1 MKGDCTEMKKLLV
14 VIDMQN
20 DFIDGSLG
28 TAEAQA
34 IVGKVL
40 EKIKAYPA
48 DRIYATRDTHG
59 ENYLE
64 TPDQGSITIGGV
76 TVDAASHT
84 KKEIHSLRKQSA
96 MIFQNYNLF
105 LNKNV
110 LHNVMDPLIFAK
122 KMNRQE
128 ARKKAEYYLEKVG
141 MGDRAQQYP
150 ATLSGGQQQRVAI
163 ARSLAVEPDVLLFDE
178 PTSAL
183 DPEWVQEVLEVIEKL
198 AEQHFTMII
207 VTHEMKFAE
216 KVADRVIFMENG
228 KIVEE
233 GTAKEMFKNPKNK
246 RTRAFLKLEEKQE
259 YQVILSD
266 HYKEMIPMFIEEGL
280 EMEPDSEEPE
290 GLLTCLEVKDTETGQ
305 RLGGASLVY
314 DKDVFILKTVAV
326 KKEFQGRGL
335 GRLLVQR
342 AEAEARKRG
351 AQCLYLN
358 AKVPEFYKKLG
369 FEIIRRDDAP
379 DISDCQNCHRYHNGC
394 ESEIMKKEWTNAGD
408 SEV

>member
-1 MKGDCTEMKKLLV
+1 MVRIENLHKSFGNQEVLKGLSLEIKKGEVAAVIGSSGTGKSTLLRC
-14 VIDMQN
+14 
-20 DFIDGSLG
+20 L
-28 TAEAQA
+28 
-34 IVGKVL
+34 
-40 EKIKAYPA
+40 
-48 DRIYATRDTHG
+48 
-59 ENYLE
+59 NYLE

-228 KIVEE
+228 RIVEE
-233 GTAKEMFKNPKNK
+233 GTAEEIFRNPKNK

-259 YQVILSD
+259 YQVLLSD
-266 HYKEMIPMFIEEGL
+266 SYKEMIPMFIEEGL
-280 EMEPDSEEPE
+280 EIEPDSEVPE

>member
-1 MKGDCTEMKKLLV
+1 MVRIENLHKSFGNQEVLKGLSLEIKKGEVAAVIGSSGTGKSTLLRC
-14 VIDMQN
+14 
-20 DFIDGSLG
+20 L
-28 TAEAQA
+28 
-34 IVGKVL
+34 
-40 EKIKAYPA
+40 
-48 DRIYATRDTHG
+48 
-59 ENYLE
+59 NYLE

-216 KVADRVIFMENG
+216 KVADRVIFIENG

>member
-1 MKGDCTEMKKLLV
+1 MVRIENLHKSFGNQEVLKGLSLEIKKGEVAAVIGSSGTGKSTLLRC
-14 VIDMQN
+14 
-20 DFIDGSLG
+20 L
-28 TAEAQA
+28 
-34 IVGKVL
+34 
-40 EKIKAYPA
+40 
-48 DRIYATRDTHG
+48 
-59 ENYLE
+59 NYLE

>member
-1 MKGDCTEMKKLLV
+1 MVRIENLHKSFGNQEVLKGLSLEIKKGEVAAVIGSSGTGKSTLLRC
-14 VIDMQN
+14 
-20 DFIDGSLG
+20 L
-28 TAEAQA
+28 
-34 IVGKVL
+34 
-40 EKIKAYPA
+40 
-48 DRIYATRDTHG
+48 
-59 ENYLE
+59 NYLE

-228 KIVEE
+228 RIVEE

>member
-1 MKGDCTEMKKLLV
+1 MVRIENLHKSFGNQEVLKGLSLEIKKGEVAAVIGSSGTGKSTLLRC
-14 VIDMQN
+14 
-20 DFIDGSLG
+20 L
-28 TAEAQA
+28 
-34 IVGKVL
+34 
-40 EKIKAYPA
+40 
-48 DRIYATRDTHG
+48 
-59 ENYLE
+59 NYLE

-110 LHNVMDPLIFAK
+110 LHNVIDPLIFAK

-228 KIVEE
+228 RIVEE
-233 GTAKEMFKNPKNK
+233 GTAEEIFRNPKNK

-259 YQVILSD
+259 YQVLLSD
-266 HYKEMIPMFIEEGL
+266 SYKEMIPMFIEEGL
-280 EMEPDSEEPE
+280 EIEPDSEVPE

>member
-1 MKGDCTEMKKLLV
+1 MVRIENLHKSFGNQEVLKGLSLEIKKGEVAAVIGSSGTGKSTLLRC
-14 VIDMQN
+14 
-20 DFIDGSLG
+20 L
-28 TAEAQA
+28 
-34 IVGKVL
+34 
-40 EKIKAYPA
+40 
-48 DRIYATRDTHG
+48 
-59 ENYLE
+59 NYLE

-314 DKDVFILKTVAV
+314 DEDVFILKTVAV

>member
-1 MKGDCTEMKKLLV
+1 MVRIENLHKSFGNQEVLKGLSLEIKKGEVAAVIGSSGTGKSTLLRC
-14 VIDMQN
+14 
-20 DFIDGSLG
+20 L
-28 TAEAQA
+28 
-34 IVGKVL
+34 
-40 EKIKAYPA
+40 
-48 DRIYATRDTHG
+48 
-59 ENYLE
+59 NYLE

-280 EMEPDSEEPE
+280 EMEPDSEVPE

-342 AEAEARKRG
+342 AEEEARKRG

-369 FEIIRRDDAP
+369 YQIIRRDDAP

>member
-1 MKGDCTEMKKLLV
+1 MVRIENLHKSFGNQEVLKGLSLEIKKGEVAAVIGSSGTGKSTLLRC
-14 VIDMQN
+14 
-20 DFIDGSLG
+20 L
-28 TAEAQA
+28 
-34 IVGKVL
+34 
-40 EKIKAYPA
+40 
-48 DRIYATRDTHG
+48 
-59 ENYLE
+59 NYLE

-228 KIVEE
+228 RIVEE
-233 GTAKEMFKNPKNK
+233 GTAEEIFRNPKNK

-259 YQVILSD
+259 YQVLLSD
-266 HYKEMIPMFIEEGL
+266 SYKEMIPMFIEEGL
-280 EMEPDSEEPE
+280 EIEPDSEVPE

-305 RLGGASLVY
+305 RQGGASLVY

>member
-1 MKGDCTEMKKLLV
+1 MVRIENLHKSFGNQEVLKGLSLEIKKGEVAAGIGSSGTGKSTLLRC
-14 VIDMQN
+14 
-20 DFIDGSLG
+20 L
-28 TAEAQA
+28 
-34 IVGKVL
+34 
-40 EKIKAYPA
+40 
-48 DRIYATRDTHG
+48 
-59 ENYLE
+59 NYLE

-259 YQVILSD
+259 YQVIPSD